1 MPGRTWQTE
10 PELGLRARPAHFL
23 IFLSDSCQSLAP
35 DAAIVCPSHS
45 WFSNLPRVLPMAQQG
60 LCKPRERTLTPT
72 SFPQESLPTMTAHSS
87 PETCGPSHNGSSR
100 TISGSGCLWDTR
112 TLLLGSDFSEGSFFF
127 SLCPVLSALTP
138 GSFQPV
144 AETPGAPQ
152 PQGFQPPFPRLI
164 SPVCAFHQMLSCPEC
179 QLT

>member
-1 MPGRTWQTE
+1 MWFAGSRQMPGRTWQTE

-35 DAAIVCPSHS
+35 DAAIACPSHS

-112 TLLLGSDFSEGSFFF
+112 TAVRFRLLRGFLLFLPLPSP
-127 SLCPVLSALTP
+127 LCIDSRILST
-138 GSFQPV
+138 
-144 AETPGAPQ
+144 
-152 PQGFQPPFPRLI
+152 
-164 SPVCAFHQMLSCPEC
+164 CC
-179 QLT
+179 